1 MGKKH
6 IIFTE
11 EFCQP
16 SQLYPFSLTRQLQDI
31 RVGIFTIR
39 EKWERYLKLP
49 SRDKA
54 IDSYKDHPQ
63 SVQLSQI
70 KKGEAWILL
79 HANILPTVTLASAIK
94 KLQPGDCLLDEQG
107 GPIAYCITEKQV
119 DSKHQIKIDR
129 PLRYKNQVAKIQF
142 PWDLTQLNAK
152 EIESDFILVTKGRK
166 SAAISKT
173 NRVWGTK
180 KIFIEKG
187 AVVEGAFINAIQ
199 GPVYIGV
206 KATIMEGSMLRGPL
220 AIGEGA
226 FIKMGAKIYGATTI
240 GPNSVV
246 GGEIKNSIFFGN
258 SNKAHDGYLGDAVIG
273 EWCNLGAGT
282 SNSNIKNNAGPIR
295 ITTPSGEINVGL
307 KCGVMMGDYVRT
319 SINSSINS
327 GAIIGPCSVLLE
339 AGLSP
344 RVIPPF
350 SWGQDGIT
358 KYKWP
363 KVIEDIKRWK
373 ALKHCAVSEWEE
385 KMLETIY
392 SSN

>member
-79 HANILPTVTLASAIK
+79 HANILPTVTLASTIK

-173 NRVWGTK
+173 NCVWGAK

-226 FIKMGAKIYGATTI
+226 CIKMGAKIYGATTI